1 MGDGSRYVGDV
12 IDGRSKVIV
21 TNFQGSIT
29 FIRR

>member
-1 MGDGSRYVGDV
+1 MGDGRKLQGDV